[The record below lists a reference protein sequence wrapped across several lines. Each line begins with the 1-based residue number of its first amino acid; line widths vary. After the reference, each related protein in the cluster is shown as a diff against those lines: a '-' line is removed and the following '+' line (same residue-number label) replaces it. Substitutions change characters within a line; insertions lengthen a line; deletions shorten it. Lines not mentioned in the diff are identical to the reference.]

1 MKEKNNEKE
10 ELTELRKIDPD
21 YVNFMM
27 ENMEDM
33 KPSPDIRNNL
43 LRLIREKKNKPTEK
57 E

>member
-33 KPSPDIRNNL
+33 KPSPNIRDNL